1 MCWFRALDNLL
12 HTLGNRNQ
20 DINFL
25 INNPDTAHIT
35 KNLNKNLNKTSGDGY
50 RVGGEKGEWWET
62 VCSVLRIW
70 INPAFCILKLFFPGL
85 PEINPMKK
93 TSSVLMLHIFTRSYS
108 RVISGVSFS
117 ILCYSILKG
126 IRSPRHKSYSASCSP
141 NVQKNFTSFPK
152 WKIVGFFFLVCWFQ
166 LLLLFHCF
174 AAGYK
179 H

>member
-1 MCWFRALDNLL
+1 
-12 HTLGNRNQ
+12 
-20 DINFL
+20 
-25 INNPDTAHIT
+25 
-35 KNLNKNLNKTSGDGY
+35 
-50 RVGGEKGEWWET
+50 
-62 VCSVLRIW
+62 
-70 INPAFCILKLFFPGL
+70 
-85 PEINPMKK
+85 
-93 TSSVLMLHIFTRSYS
+93 MLHIFTRSYS

-174 AAGYK
+174 AAATSWEKVEPTSSGSYRFYSK
-179 H
+179 SSDLEHFPVLHFTLYASRNTLNLQASNCWRK